1 MEIYKFELTPA
12 DRKSTIDFESIEQ
25 DYRLFSDA
33 ANNCNMGVSFRRD
46 GKQIKIDH
54 IAPACICLTLT
65 STSPLSAPKRTLSAF
80 SRELLR
86 LDKQRGLLSDSV
98 YNHTLFNT
106 SFMDVSETG
115 KISVNDIS
123 NAELLKNMVNLLYT
137 PWIEN
142 EKERITV
149 IDEIKKILLPYIS
162 ETYNHTGKKD

>member
-1 MEIYKFELTPA
+1 
-12 DRKSTIDFESIEQ
+12 
-25 DYRLFSDA
+25 
-33 ANNCNMGVSFRRD
+33 
-46 GKQIKIDH
+46 
-54 IAPACICLTLT
+54 
-65 STSPLSAPKRTLSAF
+65 
-80 SRELLR
+80 
-86 LDKQRGLLSDSV
+86 
-98 YNHTLFNT
+98 
-106 SFMDVSETG
+106 MDVSETG